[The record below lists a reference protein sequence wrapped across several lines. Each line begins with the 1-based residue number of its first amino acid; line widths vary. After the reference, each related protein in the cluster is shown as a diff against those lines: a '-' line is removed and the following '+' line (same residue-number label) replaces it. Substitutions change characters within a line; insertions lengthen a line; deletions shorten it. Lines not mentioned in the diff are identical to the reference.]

1 MSTDSLKVEENED
14 GSLSI
19 SWDKNDPVYEMFNG
33 LTEEEITAML
43 TKAIMDACDE
53 SVYGDGDG
61 FDVTDS
67 GT

>member
-1 MSTDSLKVEENED
+1 MSTDSLNVTENED

-19 SWDKNDPVYEMFNG
+19 SWDKNDPAYAMFND

-53 SVYGDGDG
+53 PVQ
-61 FDVTDS
+61 
-67 GT
+67 